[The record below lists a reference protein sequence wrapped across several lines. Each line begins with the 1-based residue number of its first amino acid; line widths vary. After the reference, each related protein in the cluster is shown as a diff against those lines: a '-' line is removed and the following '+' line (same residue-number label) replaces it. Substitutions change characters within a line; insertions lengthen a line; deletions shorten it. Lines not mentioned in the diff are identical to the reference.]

1 MSEDKSNIE
10 DAINAVSGLVEKVP
24 VYQDAI
30 QPLAKETGKALG
42 TVGRAVNAALM
53 PIRGLVWGIEQI
65 EVFIQCKLAEKLKNV
80 SPEDIQT
87 PDPAVAGPAIE
98 SLRFTGHK
106 EDIAELYA
114 NLLATS
120 MNKSTA
126 RSAHPGFVGI
136 IRNLSGDEAR
146 ILSFMAKVHVIPVV
160 DIRKAKSGDSSWMTV
175 RPYVSTIEHDA
186 GCEHRDLTATYIKN
200 LERLGLIDIPPLGH
214 LTPEEI
220 YDRILNDPPVKK
232 IEDDLNAL
240 EGYKASFKKYY
251 VRLSELGEL
260 FVAACVDNKDKA

>member
-120 MNKSTA
+120 MDKSTA
-126 RSAHPGFVGI
+126 RSAHPGFVEI

-146 ILSFMAKVHVIPVV
+146 ILSFMAKVQVMPFV
-160 DIRKAKSGDSSWMTV
+160 DICKSKIDDSSSMTV
-175 RPYVSTIEHDA
+175 CPYVSTIGHDA
-186 GCEHRDLTATYIKN
+186 GCEHRDLTGTYI
-200 LERLGLIDIPPLGH
+200 RD
-214 LTPEEI
+214 
-220 YDRILNDPPVKK
+220 
-232 IEDDLNAL
+232 
-240 EGYKASFKKYY
+240 S
-251 VRLSELGEL
+251 
-260 FVAACVDNKDKA
+260 